1 MMNSWVSTGVGV
13 LLGGLITWLVS
24 WLYYRTS
31 ARELRAEAAELR
43 RLTTL
48 MLRGMEH
55 AGWVRLNRDAEG
67 RITGGFIEILLSGST
82 TLSATVKGTLSEDQP
97 RGS

>member
-1 MMNSWVSTGVGV
+1 MNSWVSTGVSV

-31 ARELRAEAAELR
+31 ARELQAEAAELR

-48 MLRGMEH
+48 MLRGIEH
-55 AGWVRLNRDAEG
+55 RAG
-67 RITGGFIEILLSGST
+67 SG
-82 TLSATVKGTLSEDQP
+82 
-97 RGS
+97 